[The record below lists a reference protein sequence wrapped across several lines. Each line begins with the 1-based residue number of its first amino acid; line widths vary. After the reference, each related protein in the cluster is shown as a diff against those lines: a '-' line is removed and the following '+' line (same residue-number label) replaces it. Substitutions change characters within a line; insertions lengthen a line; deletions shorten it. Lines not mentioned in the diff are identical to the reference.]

1 MEIIIFIILVFIVL
15 LFMNTRVKFQYENQL
30 IKVYIYKILI
40 LKLDINDTKK
50 IKLDKASLKV
60 NNSKYL
66 KVLKSIDFKYI
77 NLKMCLLKDNYYNW
91 AISYGIINGL
101 LSLFKP
107 YFESKDIIYNYQ
119 IDFYGKPY
127 LKFESIFYFK
137 LGKILIHII
146 KIRRKIHGKRS
157 SD

>member
-66 KVLKSIDFKYI
+66 IGLKI
-77 NLKMCLLKDNYYNW
+77 
-91 AISYGIINGL
+91 
-101 LSLFKP
+101 
-107 YFESKDIIYNYQ
+107 
-119 IDFYGKPY
+119 
-127 LKFESIFYFK
+127 
-137 LGKILIHII
+137 
-146 KIRRKIHGKRS
+146 
-157 SD
+157 